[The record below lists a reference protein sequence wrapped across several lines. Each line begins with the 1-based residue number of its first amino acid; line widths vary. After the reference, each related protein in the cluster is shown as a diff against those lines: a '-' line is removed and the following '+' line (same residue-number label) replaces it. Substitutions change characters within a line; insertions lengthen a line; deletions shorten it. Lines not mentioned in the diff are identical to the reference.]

1 MVNLQ
6 LRYLEQGYRL
16 RIFLFLSISLFACLC
31 IHSFQSIL
39 PPPPVSFS
47 LSLTPPFV
55 PLLLS
60 IQVWT
65 NVQNDRFD
73 RRWIGFNEFPFTT
86 VYRESWPLSWR
97 NSPPLPQKPNTPGK
111 FRRKILI
118 KEARPKN
125 GETNLSTV
133 FLSLF
138 SLLSPLSSFFL
149 SSPPPVGLEI
159 GIIAL
164 IRRIRLLLTCRR
176 SHLLIVY
183 IIRTDSRS
191 V

>member
-39 PPPPVSFS
+39 PPPVSFS

-55 PLLLS
+55 PLLLF

-138 SLLSPLSSFFL
+138 SLLFPCLLSSSPLPPL
-149 SSPPPVGLEI
+149 SAS
-159 GIIAL
+159 
-164 IRRIRLLLTCRR
+164 RLVLLRWFEGF
-176 SHLLIVY
+176 VY
-183 IIRTDSRS
+183 Y
-191 V
+191 

>member
-16 RIFLFLSISLFACLC
+16 RIFLFLSIPPSSLRPSLYTLV
-31 IHSFQSIL
+31 SIY
-39 PPPPVSFS
+39 PPPSPVSFS

-55 PLLLS
+55 PLFL
-60 IQVWT
+60 QVRT

-133 FLSLF
+133 FLSHF
-138 SLLSPLSSFFL
+138 SL
-149 SSPPPVGLEI
+149 PVGLEI

-164 IRRIRLLLTCRR
+164 IRGIRLLLTCRR